1 MANNKKKS
9 AETQTAID
17 EINDTLTGLGA
28 KVQNNQKII
37 YIATGV
43 VAIIALCILIYI
55 YLIREPGIRKAN
67 DAIGRADI
75 QLALGNDSVALAQY
89 IDVADNKS
97 YDAANRAA
105 LQSAILLYEKGDY
118 EQALKYID
126 KFSAKEAFIGAAAYS
141 LKGDCY
147 VNLDQLDNA
156 IGAFKKA
163 ISQSD
168 DNAAYT
174 PFFMQKLARVYNA
187 QGKYADEEKIYEAIM
202 KDYPTYGPTYNI
214 DIEKYLERAKANAA
228 KK

>member
-1 MANNKKKS
+1 MANNKKNS
-9 AETQTAID
+9 AETQSAIE

-43 VAIIALCILIYI
+43 VAIIALCILVYI
-55 YLIREPGIRKAN
+55 YLFRQPGIQKAN

-89 IDVADNKS
+89 IDVADNRS

>member
-1 MANNKKKS
+1 MANNKKNS

-43 VAIIALCILIYI
+43 VAIIALCILVYI

-97 YDAANRAA
+97 YDASNRAA

-228 KK
+228 KQ

>member
-1 MANNKKKS
+1 MANKKNNP
-9 AETQTAID
+9 AEPQTAID

-37 YIATGV
+37 YIASAV
-43 VAIIALCILIYI
+43 VAAIALCVLVYI
-55 YLIREPGIRKAN
+55 YLIRQPGIQKAN

-89 IDVADNKS
+89 IDVADNKG

-105 LQSAILLYEKGDY
+105 LQSAILLYEKADY
-118 EQALKYID
+118 EQALKYLD

-147 VNLDQLDNA
+147 VNLDQLDKA
-156 IGAFKKA
+156 VDAFKKA

-168 DNAAYT
+168 DNPAYT

-187 QGKYADEEKIYEAIM
+187 QGNYADEEKIYEAIQ
-202 KDYPTYGPTYNI
+202 KDYPTYAQTYNI
-214 DIEKYLERAKANAA
+214 DIEKYLERAKVNAS